1 MITFEYP
8 LNEKNR
14 SYLRFE
20 FLFIEIQRSMVFAH
34 ESDSI
39 AFFKALFELLELSER
54 SDIRHDLIKDLRIL
68 SEQMNCWLK
77 LAQVDH
83 QAVSQLI
90 IEIEK
95 LIEAVLNMPKQLGYF
110 KTNRFLT
117 SIKQRFSIP
126 SGCCNFDLPQF
137 HFWLASDL
145 TKRQQDSEKWFS
157 HFASLE
163 KALALFL
170 KIKRSQGISSE
181 QITTNGCYQ
190 GEAENSGFIIIKV
203 KKEQAVYPMISG
215 HKDRFSVRFINAD
228 EQSNSSANIP
238 FQQIIC

>member
-14 SYLRFE
+14 NYLRFE
-20 FLFIEIQRSMVFAH
+20 FLFAQIQKSMMFAH

-54 SDIRHDLIKDLRIL
+54 SDIRHDLLKDLRLL
-68 SEQMNCWLK
+68 SEQMKGWLK
-77 LAQVDH
+77 LEQVDH
-83 QAVSQLI
+83 SAVCELLE
-90 IEIEK
+90 EITR
-95 LIEAVLNMPKQLGYF
+95 LSNAVLMMPKQLHYF
-110 KTNRFLT
+110 KNNRFLT
-117 SIKQRFSIP
+117 SLKQRFSIP

-137 HFWLASDL
+137 HFWSASDL
-145 TKRQQDSEKWFS
+145 IKRQHDSQQWFS

-170 KIKRSQGISSE
+170 KIKRSQGHKTE
-181 QITTNGCYQ
+181 QIAKNGFYQ
-190 GEAENSGFIIIKV
+190 GETEHSGFIIITVEKA
-203 KKEQAVYPMISG
+203 QAVYPMLSG
-215 HKDRFSVRFINAD
+215 HKNRFSLRFISAD
-228 EQSNSSANIP
+228 EQRNSSLDIP

>member
-20 FLFIEIQRSMVFAH
+20 FLFIQIQKSMMFAH

-54 SDIRHDLIKDLRIL
+54 SDIRHDLTNDLRL
-68 SEQMNCWLK
+68 LAEQMNSWLK
-77 LAQVDH
+77 IAQVDH
-83 QAVSQLI
+83 AAVSELI
-90 IEIEK
+90 SEIER
-95 LIEAVLNMPKQLGYF
+95 LSHAILTMPKQLRYF
-110 KTNRFLT
+110 KNNRFLN
-117 SIKQRFSIP
+117 SLKQRFSIP
-126 SGCCNFDLPQF
+126 GGCCNFDLPQF
-137 HFWLASDL
+137 HFWSASDL
-145 TKRQQDSEKWFS
+145 SKRQQDAQNWFS
-157 HFASLE
+157 YFVNLE

-170 KIKRSQGISSE
+170 KMKRSQGSSSE
-181 QITTNGCYQ
+181 QIAKNGFYQ

-203 KKEQAVYPMISG
+203 NREQAVYPMISG
-215 HKDRFSVRFINAD
+215 HKNRFSVRFI
-228 EQSNSSANIP
+228 SAGEAGDNGPDIP

>member
-20 FLFIEIQRSMVFAH
+20 FLFIQIQKSMTFGH
-34 ESDSI
+34 DNDSI

-54 SDIRHDLIKDLRIL
+54 SDIRHDLINDLRLL
-68 SEQMNCWLK
+68 SEQMNSWLK
-77 LAQVDH
+77 LDQVDH
-83 QAVSQLI
+83 SAVSELI
-90 IEIEK
+90 SEIEQ
-95 LIEAVLNMPKQLGYF
+95 LSNAIFTMPKQLRYF
-110 KTNRFLT
+110 KNNRFLN
-117 SIKQRFSIP
+117 SLKQRFSIP

-137 HFWLASDL
+137 HFWSAGDL
-145 TKRQQDSEKWFS
+145 TKRQQDAQKWFS
-157 HFASLE
+157 FFANLE

-170 KIKRSQGISSE
+170 KMKRSLGSRSE
-181 QITTNGCYQ
+181 QIAKNGFYQ

-203 KKEQAVYPMISG
+203 KNEQAVYPMISG
-215 HKDRFSVRFINAD
+215 HKNRFSVRFISVD
-228 EQSNSSANIP
+228 ESSDSSPNIP